1 MAAPVRDNDNRLP
14 NALLLAL
21 WMALVSG
28 LLEGGFRLFQ
38 RYGLNKLILMSPH
51 VIWMAPVANL
61 FWLAVPALLLLA
73 LRKMWPALVTPGVI
87 VGVLAGIAFLPLVLL
102 YTSMHKGVALFLALA
117 LGFQASRMIVARA
130 GGFNRMVRVTVI
142 PLMLVATLAGVGL
155 AGLRAFR
162 ERQAMSSLPAARA
175 GQPNVL
181 LIIWDTVRG
190 QSLSTYGYER
200 PTTPFLQAFAKEG
213 ARFDLALSTAPWTLP
228 SHGSMFTGHRPLAL
242 MQSIYQPL
250 VDTFPILSEVLAANG
265 YATAGFVANMAY
277 TTAEHGLGRGFA
289 RYEDYKIGAGNIFL
303 SSRLGRVLSDMTTV
317 RRLIGYWQ
325 QLGRKNA
332 AEINHRF
339 LDWAADHTDRPFFA
353 FLNYFDAHQPYIP
366 PEPYRSRFMR
376 DSANNYHPHFLHIK
390 AKDLKA
396 EEIEW
401 LRDNYDAA
409 IAYLDDELKALT
421 EELDRRGLLDNTIVI
436 VSSDHGEHLGDHK
449 RVGHMNSLYRT
460 LLQVPLV
467 IRYPAKIRGGTVVE
481 QAVSLRDLPQTV
493 LDLVGIRDSA
503 DFPGITLA
511 RFWNGSSMDSATTL
525 EPILGELATRRGRGP
540 FSLIRGD
547 YHYIAWQGQDK
558 PAEVYH
564 LRNDPGETT
573 KLTDSPEVA
582 HALSDFKRWGEL
594 FIGKEAMAKREA
606 PAEDDTDVLPQ

>member
-1 MAAPVRDNDNRLP
+1 MAATARDNDNRLP
-14 NALLLAL
+14 NPLLLAL

-38 RYGLNKLILMSPH
+38 KYWLGKLILMSPH
-51 VIWMAPVANL
+51 VIWMAPVADL
-61 FWLAVPALLLLA
+61 FWLAAPALVLLA
-73 LRKMWPALVTPGVI
+73 LRKLLPSVVSPGLI
-87 VGVLAGIAFLPLVLL
+87 VGTLAGIAFLPLVLL

-117 LGFQASRMIVARA
+117 LGFQASRMILPRA
-130 GGFNRMVRVTVI
+130 AGFNRLVRASVI
-142 PLMLVATLAGVGL
+142 PLMVVAILGGVGL

-162 ERQAMSSLPAARA
+162 ERQAMGALPAARA

-190 QSLSTYGYER
+190 QSLSAFGYER
-200 PTTPFLQAFAKEG
+200 PTTPFLQAFAGEG
-213 ARFDLALSTAPWTLP
+213 ARFELAMSTAPWTLP
-228 SHGSMFTGHRPLAL
+228 SHGSMFTGHRPRAL
-242 MQSIYQPL
+242 MQSIYRPI
-250 VDTFPILSEVLAANG
+250 VDTFPVLSEVLAGNG
-265 YATAGFVANMAY
+265 YATGGFVANMAY

-303 SSRLGRVLSDMTTV
+303 SSRLGRVLSERNTV
-317 RRLIGYWQ
+317 RRLTGYWD

-339 LDWAADHTDRPFFA
+339 LEWAGNQDGRPFFA

-376 DSANNYHPHFLHIK
+376 DSTNNYHPHLFHLK
-390 AKDLKA
+390 AQDLKA
-396 EEIEW
+396 AEIEW

-409 IAYLDDELKALT
+409 IAYQDDELKALT
-421 EELDRRGLLDNTIVI
+421 AELDRRGLLDNTIVI
-436 VSSDHGEHLGDHK
+436 VSSDHGEHLGDHQ

-467 IRYPAKIRGGTVVE
+467 IRYPAKIPGSTVVG

-493 LDLVGIRDSA
+493 LELTGIRDTVG
-503 DFPGITLA
+503 FPGASLT
-511 RFWNGSSMDSATTL
+511 RFWNGADTTMK

-540 FSLIRGD
+540 FSLILGD
-547 YHYIAWQGQDK
+547 YHYLAWQGQDK
-558 PAEVYH
+558 PAELYS
-564 LRNDPGETT
+564 LRADPWERT
-573 KLTDSPEVA
+573 KLTDTLHIA
-582 HALSDFKRWGEL
+582 QALGEFQRWSEQL
-594 FIGKEAMAKREA
+594 MGKEALA
-606 PAEDDTDVLPQ
+606 PRDSAAEDDENPAVPQ